1 MCGQSGP
8 RPPTVQGPT
17 VRTSGTH
24 RQLLSYINHH
34 HHRCTGGSSKWYSFR
49 SKLLMPNVSSS
60 SYHLIIILS
69 SYSVSLSCRVGSGSL
84 ILMVATHIQPA
95 LLLHYSAPPLHCLNI
110 TIPMLLHCSKLHN
123 AIPQYCNTN
132 IQSASNYTAPSLPLY
147 HSTIAQYKCP
157 QIYNTFPRYQVSQ
170 YPLYHKVLKCA
181 ISQIPKL

>member
-1 MCGQSGP
+1 M
-8 RPPTVQGPT
+8 
-17 VRTSGTH
+17 
-24 RQLLSYINHH
+24 YHH
-34 HHRCTGGSSKWYSFR
+34 N
-49 SKLLMPNVSSS
+49 LIILSS
-60 SYHLIIILS
+60 SYHYHHHRLIIILS
-69 SYSVSLSCRVGSGSL
+69 SSRVSLSCRVGSGSL

-110 TIPMLLHCSKLHN
+110 TIPVLLHCSKLHN

-181 ISQIPKL
+181 ISQICSEQITIYAVLIQLIHVALYFTATDVHTCKVFQRCV

>member
-1 MCGQSGP
+1 MWTVGP
-8 RPPTVQGPT
+8 QGPTVQDPT

-95 LLLHYSAPPLHCLNI
+95 LLLHYSAPPIL
-110 TIPMLLHCSKLHN
+110 
-123 AIPQYCNTN
+123 QYLCY
-132 IQSASNYTAPSLPLY
+132 YTAPSSTMPFHNIAIPISNPRATTQLQACLY
-147 HSTIAQYKCP
+147 TIP
-157 QIYNTFPRYQVSQ
+157 Q
-170 YPLYHKVLKCA
+170 
-181 ISQIPKL
+181 